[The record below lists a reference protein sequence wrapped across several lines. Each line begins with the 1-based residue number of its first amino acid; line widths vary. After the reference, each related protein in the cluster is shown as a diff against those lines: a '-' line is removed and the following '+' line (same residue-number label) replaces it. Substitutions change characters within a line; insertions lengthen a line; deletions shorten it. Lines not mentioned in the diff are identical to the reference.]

1 VAQLD
6 VDGSADMDFD
16 APANDDP
23 KELRHEIAK
32 YPTDLR
38 LRFRLGA
45 TLSAR
50 GDYMAAV
57 PELQKGMCNPHLR
70 LQAMKLL
77 IEAYDASGQ
86 FDMAAGM
93 REQLSKESGDEGSS
107 GSAPV
112 PAPTRP
118 IAPRDS
124 SRAKKR
130 SHEDDAV

>member
-1 VAQLD
+1 
-6 VDGSADMDFD
+6 MDFD

-23 KELRHEIAK
+23 KELRREIAK

-45 TLSAR
+45 ALSAR

-77 IEAYDASGQ
+77 IEVYEASGQ
-86 FDMAAGM
+86 SDLATRM
-93 REQLSKESGDEGSS
+93 REQFSKESGNEGSS
-107 GSAPV
+107 GSALV
-112 PAPTRP
+112 QCNLDIGHATDKLDSWRP
-118 IAPRDS
+118 ND
-124 SRAKKR
+124 
-130 SHEDDAV
+130 